1 MARDRLHPE
10 VIGLTATSLDA
21 WRRCPRLYLDRYL
34 LGVPASDTGPSPD
47 FGTFVHALLH
57 RIHATGSCA
66 DTAHV
71 RDVLESHGADD
82 GVIPTMVS
90 RHAARCPSRHAT
102 RARHEHELARFH
114 RGAPQFLA
122 AGRLDAIW
130 QLDDVLEVRD
140 YKTGARAT
148 ERVADDP
155 RARLQAWIAAPTA
168 ERLGLRLR
176 VRYEHLAAEVDD
188 EPDPF
193 EPEADDLDA
202 ITEELCAA
210 VAAIRDA
217 GADVTGAGF
226 AGVRDPAICDRC
238 DFRSV
243 CPDSATPGV
252 PTWPEPPDLD
262 EA

>member
-1 MARDRLHPE
+1 MARDRLLPE

-21 WRRCPRLYLDRYL
+21 WRRCPRLYLARYV

-57 RIHATGSCA
+57 RIHDTGSCA
-66 DTAHV
+66 DRAHV

-82 GVIPTMVS
+82 GVIPTMVT
-90 RHAARCPSRHAT
+90 RHAARCPSQHAT

-130 QLDDVLEVRD
+130 QLDEVLEVRD
-140 YKTGARAT
+140 YKTGAKAT

-176 VRYEHLAAEVDD
+176 IRYEHLAAEVDD

-193 EPEADDLDA
+193 EPEADDLAA
-202 ITEELCAA
+202 ITEELRAA

-217 GADVTGAGF
+217 GADVSGAGF
-226 AGVRDPAICDRC
+226 AGVRDAAVCERC
-238 DFRSV
+238 DYRSV
-243 CPDSATPGV
+243 CPDSAAPGV
-252 PTWPEPPDLD
+252 PTWPEPPEFD
-262 EA
+262 EG